1 MVSKGELSR
10 KDVWNLSFRFLGF
23 TVILSFFGH
32 TYFGSHSELLK
43 IDFTYLALLSFK
55 DGQTG
60 SRHIQSKDMVYFIPY
75 VFLKCRYVIITL
87 PTVHHGAE
95 NTIREYKHTVIVNQW
110 VCNNVIA
117 VLFSTWTAYLLSSKV
132 CHRYWSIAFTLLYV
146 SPQILSLAY
155 RFYIF
160 MQMSKFWETEAGIIL
175 TLWVCE
181 CVIHARY
188 APGDTFCGKNYLK
201 DCLSTFAIFYVVCRL
216 CQDVTTAQNWVTN
229 FGWSNWNYKP
239 VLWDYSGI

>member
-1 MVSKGELSR
+1 MVRKGELSR

-32 TYFGSHSELLK
+32 TYFGFHSELLK

-87 PTVHHGAE
+87 PTVHHDAE
-95 NTIREYKHTVIVNQW
+95 NTIREYKHTVIVNQC

-117 VLFSTWTAYLLSSKV
+117 VLFSTWTVYLLSSKV
-132 CHRYWSIAFTLLYV
+132 YHRYWSIAFTLLYV
-146 SPQILSLAY
+146 SPPNPVPCLQILHIYADVWVLRDWSGDYFNLVSLWMCY
-155 RFYIF
+155 PCKICSWRH
-160 MQMSKFWETEAGIIL
+160 L
-175 TLWVCE
+175 LWQE
-181 CVIHARY
+181 LSQRLFEY
-188 APGDTFCGKNYLK
+188 FCNFLC
-201 DCLSTFAIFYVVCRL
+201 CL
-216 CQDVTTAQNWVTN
+216 
-229 FGWSNWNYKP
+229 
-239 VLWDYSGI
+239 